1 MYGALYEQY
10 QNHVLRWDE
19 IVYYDQILMNGKYRD
34 AIKLEPMIGIK
45 VLLKDT
51 RAYSAQSPAH
61 RIQFINSGLMTVLNG
76 TGCMLR
82 ESKSTIMPDGFWL
95 ISFPVPR
102 SQLTLQINQI
112 INTIVKLGS
121 YLGFVCMGLLEIY
134 ISGRATR
141 FDLMD
146 RLTRIELPQP
156 YRSNLIKPE
165 SGNGIVS
172 YNYMYPIM
180 INNYYSLLRSRWVIN
195 PNSQSGGLKDTIENV
210 SLRLSSAFY

>member
-1 MYGALYEQY
+1 MNAGLYRQY

-34 AIKLEPMIGIK
+34 AIKREPMIGIK

-61 RIQFINSGLMTVLNG
+61 RIQYINTGLMSVLDG
-76 TGCMLR
+76 TGCILR
-82 ESKSTIMPDGFWL
+82 ESKSVIMPDGFWL

-102 SQLTLQINQI
+102 SQLSLQVNQI
-112 INTIVKLGS
+112 INTIIKFGN
-121 YLGFVCMGLLEIY
+121 YLGFACMGLLEIY
-134 ISGRATR
+134 ISGRANKY
-141 FDLMD
+141 DLMD
-146 RLTRIELPQP
+146 RLSRIELPQP

-165 SGNGIVS
+165 SNNGLVS
-172 YNYMYPIM
+172 YGSMYPIV
-180 INNYYSLLRSRWVIN
+180 INNYYSMIRSRWVID